1 MILRCGVLLTV
12 AFVVRQVSMAE
23 TRTTS
28 TKVVEKRTTP
38 TESDDLLRGVVEE
51 LAALRV
57 IVEGTAHS
65 TGAEFLW
72 SQCSNSATNGEQE

>member
-12 AFVVRQVSMAE
+12 AFVARQVSMAE
-23 TRTTS
+23 TRTSS
-28 TKVVEKRTTP
+28 TRGVEKRTTP
-38 TESDDLLRGVVEE
+38 NDSDDLPRGVVEE

-65 TGAEFLW
+65 TEIGRAHV
-72 SQCSNSATNGEQE
+72 